1 MFIHTLLIF
10 PPYVVKVGIVS
21 SNIRKKGPAIFFLC
35 VYVWY
40 SFISL
45 SPMSSETIS
54 NGLFRHLKPSEE
66 EDFLDSMES
75 LQEVMVIVR
84 MVIVCVCGLWLSR
97 SKLDDFFWIFGPWIR
112 VLGDKDTWSSGL
124 EIDWTL
130 CTWHVH
136 IQIHIYT
143 YI

>member
-21 SNIRKKGPAIFFLC
+21 SNIRKQGPAIFFVC
-35 VYVWY
+35 VWY

-54 NGLFRHLKPSEE
+54 IGLFRHLKPSEE

-84 MVIVCVCGLWLSR
+84 W
-97 SKLDDFFWIFGPWIR
+97 W
-112 VLGDKDTWSSGL
+112 
-124 EIDWTL
+124 
-130 CTWHVH
+130 
-136 IQIHIYT
+136 
-143 YI
+143 

>member
-21 SNIRKKGPAIFFLC
+21 SNIRKKGPAIFLC
-35 VYVWY
+35 VFGWY

-54 NGLFRHLKPSEE
+54 NGLFRHLKPGEE

-75 LQEVMVIVR
+75 LQEVMVI
-84 MVIVCVCGLWLSR
+84 
-97 SKLDDFFWIFGPWIR
+97 
-112 VLGDKDTWSSGL
+112 
-124 EIDWTL
+124 
-130 CTWHVH
+130 
-136 IQIHIYT
+136 
-143 YI
+143 